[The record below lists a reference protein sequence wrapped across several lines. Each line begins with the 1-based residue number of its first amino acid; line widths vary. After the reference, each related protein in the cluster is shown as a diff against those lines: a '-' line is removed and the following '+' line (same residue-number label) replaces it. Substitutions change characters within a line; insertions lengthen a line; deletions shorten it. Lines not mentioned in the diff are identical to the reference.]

1 MKLFKNAGA
10 PNLQKGA
17 LPTKADLMR
26 QALVDAIELYTNGTW
41 KLTDEETETDI
52 TDCSGE
58 EDEDEENL
66 EDTDSE

>member
-52 TDCSGE
+52 TDYSGE